1 MIYIAEWEKE
11 KEKTWSGTTY
21 GLLQALKRKTNIKE
35 IDTRSNTDIIRMY
48 NIMGSILKYNKLE
61 KNLNFNQFY
70 QKNNEKYI
78 QKMISKEKKE
88 KFCLQIGDIATIEN
102 SFIYQDLSIS
112 LLLYYRKMAKES
124 FCYSGFQNL
133 SEYELK
139 KRHQIQIER
148 YEHAK
153 YIFTMSKYLRDF
165 LINNEGMSK
174 DKVIHVGGGTNLP
187 SSDNK
192 NLDIRNRRRILFVG
206 RDFKRKGGDLVVEA
220 YRLLKKNK
228 FNNLEL
234 YIAGPTKINKHFLEE
249 GIYFLGDVSSEKLS
263 YYFNLC
269 DIFCM
274 PSKFEAYG
282 LAFIEA
288 LSYGMPCIGVNKFEM
303 PYFIKEGYNGFLLN
317 DMNSVIELAEKI
329 EALLVSDEI
338 FENTNTDKSLYKE
351 EFSWDSVATRIILKI
366 NSDA

>member
-1 MIYIAEWEKE
+1 
-11 KEKTWSGTTY
+11 
-21 GLLQALKRKTNIKE
+21 
-35 IDTRSNTDIIRMY
+35 II
-48 NIMGSILKYNKLE
+48 GSLIKYNKFE

-78 QKMISKEKKE
+78 QKKFSKEKQE
-88 KFCLQIGDIATIEN
+88 ELCLQIGDIATIEN

-112 LLLYYRKMAKES
+112 LLLYYKKIDKES
-124 FCYSGFQNL
+124 FYYSGFQNL

-165 LINNEGMSK
+165 LINHEGMSK
-174 DKVIHVGGGTNLP
+174 DKVIHVGGGINLP
-187 SSDNK
+187 SNDDKSLNIK
-192 NLDIRNRRRILFVG
+192 NRRRILFVG
-206 RDFKRKGGDLVVEA
+206 RDFKRKGGDLVVES
-220 YRLLKKNK
+220 YKLLRKTK
-228 FNNLEL
+228 FYNLEL
-234 YIAGPTKINKHFLEE
+234 YIAGPTKIDKRFLGE
-249 GIYFLGDVSSEKLS
+249 GIYFLGDISSEKLS

-288 LSYGMPCIGVNKFEM
+288 LSYGLPCIGVNKFEM
-303 PYFIKEGYNGFLLN
+303 PYFIKEGYNGFLLEN
-317 DMNSVIELAEKI
+317 MNSEIELAEKI
-329 EALLVSDEI
+329 ETLLISDEI
-338 FENTNTDKSLYKE
+338 FENTKKHKSLYKE
-351 EFSWDSVATRIILKI
+351 EFSWDAVATRIISKI
-366 NSDA
+366 NRES